1 MSGQVV
7 TKRRDADEI
16 GRALQSW
23 LSRQLAG
30 RSLDAL
36 NVTAPS
42 GHGFSND
49 TVMVDATVDGVGV
62 PLVVQAAPSGPGLFP
77 DYPIERMAAVQRDL
91 RDHSDVPTANVRW
104 FEADESVLGAPF
116 YVMDRLDGLVP
127 DESPTSYHC
136 SGWVFEA
143 TAQQR
148 RQMWLSILDAMGGL
162 HSVDVAA
169 HFSYLTTSRWGMSLD
184 ADPAAERIR
193 QWRDF
198 TVWASETNAPPQL
211 LTDAW
216 DTLDMTLPSR
226 PDRLSINWGDAK
238 LGNVMFRDFEVVALL
253 DWELCGVSAAEE
265 DLTGHLA
272 VDAVLASISPTAR
285 IDGFLS
291 HDETITAYEGILQR
305 ELIGTEWWYVFALA
319 KMAAEV
325 HRLLLRSQQMGAIPA
340 GLDIESVNIA
350 LPLLGE
356 ALGRL

>member
-16 GRALQSW
+16 GRALQPW

-49 TVMVDATVDGVGV
+49 TVMVDATVDGRCV
-62 PLVVQAAPSGPGLFP
+62 PLVVQAAPTGPGLFP
-77 DYPIERMAAVQRDL
+77 EYPIERMAAIQRDL
-91 RDHSDVPTANVRW
+91 RDHSDVPIANVRW
-104 FEADESVLGAPF
+104 FEADSSVLGAPF
-116 YVMDRLDGLVP
+116 YVMDKIDGLVP

-143 TAQQR
+143 TAEQR
-148 RQMWLSILDAMGGL
+148 RKMWLSMLEAMGGL
-162 HSVDVAA
+162 HRVDVAT
-169 HFSYLTTSRWGMSLD
+169 HFPYLTASRWGMSLD
-184 ADPAAERIR
+184 ADPAAERVR

-198 TVWASETNAPPQL
+198 TVWASETGSPPQRL
-211 LTDAW
+211 MDAW
-216 DTLDMTLPSR
+216 DILAKTLPAR
-226 PDRLSINWGDAK
+226 PDRLSISWGDAK
-238 LGNVMFRDFEVVALL
+238 LGNIMFRDFDVVALL
-253 DWELCGVSAAEE
+253 DWELCGVGAAEE
-265 DLTGHLA
+265 DLTGQLA

-291 HDETITAYEGILQR
+291 SDQTVTAYQEILQR
-305 ELIGTEWWYVFALA
+305 DLIGTEWWYVFALA

-325 HRLLLRSQQMGAIPA
+325 HRLLLRSQQLGAIPA
-340 GLDIESVNIA
+340 GLDIEAVNIA

-356 ALGRL
+356 SLVRL

>member
-16 GRALQSW
+16 GRALRPW
-23 LSRQLAG
+23 LTHRLAG
-30 RSLDAL
+30 QKLDAL

-49 TVMVDATVDGVGV
+49 TVMVDATVDGRGV
-62 PLVVQAAPSGPGLFP
+62 PLVVQAAPTGAGLFP

-91 RDHSDVPTANVRW
+91 RDHSDVPIANVRW
-104 FEADESVLGAPF
+104 FEAETSVLGAPF
-116 YVMDRLDGLVP
+116 YVMDRIEGLVP

-136 SGWVFEA
+136 SGWVSEGS
-143 TAQQR
+143 TRQR
-148 RQMWLSILDAMGGL
+148 RQMWLSMLDAMGRL
-162 HSVDVAA
+162 HRVDVAT
-169 HFSYLTTSRWGMSLD
+169 HFSYLTANRWGMSLD
-184 ADPAAERIR
+184 ADPAAERVR

-198 TVWASETNAPPQL
+198 TVWASETGDPPRPL
-211 LTDAW
+211 MDAW
-216 DTLDMTLPSR
+216 DTLGRALPPR

-238 LGNVMFRDFEVVALL
+238 LGNIMFRDFEVAALL

-265 DLTGHLA
+265 DLTGFLA

-291 HDETITAYEGILQR
+291 HDETITTYQEILQR
-305 ELIGTEWWYVFALA
+305 ELVGTDWWYVFALA

-340 GLDIESVNIA
+340 GFDIESVNIA
-350 LPLLGE
+350 FPLLGE

>member
-16 GRALQSW
+16 GRALQPW

-49 TVMVDATVDGVGV
+49 TVMVDATVDGLRT
-62 PLVVQAAPSGPGLFP
+62 PLVVQAAPTGPGLFP
-77 DYPIERMAAVQRDL
+77 EYPIGRMAAVQRDL
-91 RDHSDVPTANVRW
+91 RDHSDVPIANVRW
-104 FEADESVLGAPF
+104 FEADSSVLGAPF
-116 YVMDRLDGLVP
+116 YVMDRLEGLVP

-136 SGWVFEA
+136 SGWVSEA
-143 TAQQR
+143 TVAQR
-148 RQMWLSILDAMGGL
+148 RQMWSSILEAMGRL
-162 HSVDVAA
+162 HRVDVAT
-169 HFSYLTTSRWGMSLD
+169 HFSYLTATRWGMALD
-184 ADPAAERIR
+184 ADPAAARVR

-198 TVWASETNAPPQL
+198 TVWASETGAPPQPL
-211 LTDAW
+211 LDAW
-216 DTLDMTLPSR
+216 DILGKTLPSR
-226 PDRLSINWGDAK
+226 PDHLSINWGDAK
-238 LGNVMFRDFEVVALL
+238 LGNIMFRDFDVVALL

-265 DLTGHLA
+265 DLTGLLA

-291 HDETITAYEGILQR
+291 HGETITAYQEILQR
-305 ELIGTEWWYVFALA
+305 KLIGTEWWYVFALA

-325 HRLLLRSQQMGAIPA
+325 HRLLLRSQQLGAIPD
-340 GLDIESVNIA
+340 GVDIEAVNIA